1 MARCALRV
9 DEVEVG
15 VATAIATVPG
25 GKSSSVIGVTR
36 DEINQLLDDYR
47 LDHLVESDASDGSSS
62 ESPDTDSGDEDADRA
77 PVVVE
82 AADTGR
88 PVEEEGN
95 VAENADTELER
106 AEGFTCGCSLF
117 EDGACCR
124 QFSFAE
130 IANSRIYMRDMSQ
143 GMCD

>member
-1 MARCALRV
+1 MATEGDNVFEAVMARCALRV

-47 LDHLVESDASDGSSS
+47 LDRLESDGSDGSTS
-62 ESPDTDSGDEDADRA
+62 ESADTDSGDEDADRA
-77 PVVVE
+77 TVVVE
-82 AADTGR
+82 AAATGR
-88 PVEEEGN
+88 QVEEEGN

-106 AEGFTCGCSLF
+106 AEGFTSRMERAVG
-117 EDGACCR
+117 
-124 QFSFAE
+124 SFHLLRLPTA
-130 IANSRIYMRDMSQ
+130 AYT
-143 GMCD
+143 

>member
-1 MARCALRV
+1 MATEGDNVFEAVMARCALRV

-47 LDHLVESDASDGSSS
+47 IDRLESDGSDGSTS
-62 ESPDTDSGDEDADRA
+62 ESTDTDSGDEDADRA
-77 PVVVE
+77 TVVVE

-88 PVEEEGN
+88 QVEEEGN

-106 AEGFTCGCSLF
+106 AEGFTCGYTLF
-117 EDGACCR
+117 EDGPCFHLLRLPTA
-124 QFSFAE
+124 A
-130 IANSRIYMRDMSQ
+130 YT
-143 GMCD
+143 